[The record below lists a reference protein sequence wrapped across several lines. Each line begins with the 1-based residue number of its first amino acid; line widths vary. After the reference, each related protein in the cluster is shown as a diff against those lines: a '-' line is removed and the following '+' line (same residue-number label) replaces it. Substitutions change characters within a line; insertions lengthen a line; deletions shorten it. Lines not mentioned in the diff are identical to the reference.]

1 MPPKPLDAFRDV
13 ADNLDAL
20 ARSRQ
25 ALELENPNTASTLRD
40 KFELNL
46 LRRDAAKAWVIATP
60 ETAGGLPVYFEGDDI
75 AFEIKSRHDVKAFV
89 SLVDFNATADVSLIF
104 PAPNATDAITPTVR
118 FQIGT
123 RDDDGFSVSL
133 PSGYPFSGS
142 TSTAPHEALETVKLF
157 VTTTEADF
165 RFLEQKGVRAIGKAS
180 GPLQT
185 LWETAAGAGSVR
197 DIKRKEMPV
206 DSEDWTTVV
215 RPFVVR
221 RKPQDAK
228 A

>member
-1 MPPKPLDAFRDV
+1 M
-13 ADNLDAL
+13 
-20 ARSRQ
+20 
-25 ALELENPNTASTLRD
+25 STLRG
-40 KFELNL
+40 KFELNI
-46 LRRDAAKAWVIATP
+46 LRRDASKAWVVAAADS
-60 ETAGGLPVYFEGDDI
+60 AGGLPIFYEGDDI
-75 AFEIKSRHDVKAFV
+75 AFEIKSRHDANAFV
-89 SLVDFNATADVSLIF
+89 SLVDFNATGAVSLIF

-123 RDDDGFSVSL
+123 RDADDAFSVSL
-133 PSGYPFSGS
+133 PSGYPFSGDVA
-142 TSTAPHEALETVKLF
+142 TAPAEALETVKLF

-165 RFLEQKGVRAIGKAS
+165 RFLEQQGVRSAGKKPS

-185 LWETAAGAGSVR
+185 LWETAAGGSSTR
-197 DIKRKEMPV
+197 DVKRKAMPV

-215 RPFVVR
+215 RPFVIR